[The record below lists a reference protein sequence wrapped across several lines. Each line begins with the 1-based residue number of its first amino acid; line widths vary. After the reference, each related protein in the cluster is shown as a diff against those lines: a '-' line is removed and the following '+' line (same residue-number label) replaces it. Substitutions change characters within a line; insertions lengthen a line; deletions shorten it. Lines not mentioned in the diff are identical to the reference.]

1 MAKPS
6 FTGGG
11 GAKPRIG
18 PWSSWEVAMRW
29 HRIALVAVVA
39 GLAWPSLA
47 AAENDLALK
56 RVLLSTGG
64 VGYFEYEARVD
75 GNAVLSLPVRL
86 DQVDD
91 VLKSVIVF
99 DDHGGVGTIS
109 LPGREPLRDVFRELS
124 FSQADLRS
132 PVDLLNA
139 LRGAEIETLGN
150 RTVSGRLL
158 AVSAEQLAL
167 PGDGGTITRHRLS
180 VLTADGVRQ
189 VLLEEADAV
198 RFRDPELQADIEAA
212 LAAVARH
219 GERDR
224 RALEL
229 RATGDGERTLR
240 VGYVVEAPLWK
251 TAYRVSLPEAGAGDS
266 GLFQGWAV
274 VENLS
279 GEDWNDV
286 ELTVV
291 SGHPV
296 TFRQALY
303 EAYFVERPNVPVEV
317 LGRILPR
324 PDEGAHPVQ
333 AETTEARMERLRSQL
348 QDAPMAEMAPAP
360 ADRAQAPDRPGR
372 VAPVEAALGEE
383 AATQVVFRVPYP
395 VSADAGHSLMVPIIS
410 RDVPA
415 ERVSLFQ
422 ADTHPRHPLASL
434 RLTNDGAT
442 GLPPGILTLYE
453 TTGALG
459 TSFIGDARLAAFPAG
474 EERLVSFAVDQKVTV
489 DREDLQTERM
499 TSARIADGVLQISLR
514 ERAMAR
520 YAIKGAASEPRVVL
534 IEHPVRRGWRLVAPD
549 SDEVETTGEHYRVR
563 QELPPGASAIVDVV
577 QERPVHRRHELLDLG
592 DDQLRY
598 LFQARETPEE
608 VRQAMAEIAEQR
620 AAIGERER
628 ALRRL
633 EGGIQTIMEDQMR
646 LRQNLQ
652 AVPRDSDLHRRYLA
666 ALGDQEDRLAE
677 LRRQSEAA
685 RSALEEA
692 QEAHRDYVRGL
703 NL

>member
-1 MAKPS
+1 L
-6 FTGGG
+6 T
-11 GAKPRIG
+11 
-18 PWSSWEVAMRW
+18 V
-29 HRIALVAVVA
+29 LA
-39 GLAWPSLA
+39 GLAWPCLA
-47 AAENDLALK
+47 AAESDLSLK

-64 VGYFEYEARVD
+64 VGYFEYEATVE

-99 DDHGGVGTIS
+99 DDQGGVGAIS
-109 LPGREPLRDVFRELS
+109 LPGREPLRDVFRELA
-124 FSQADLRS
+124 FSEADLGS
-132 PVDLLNA
+132 PVSLLNA
-139 LRGAEIETLGN
+139 LRGAEIETLGT
-150 RTVSGRLL
+150 RAISGRLM
-158 AVSAEQLAL
+158 AVSAEQVAL

-180 VLTADGVRQ
+180 VLTSDGVRQ
-189 VLLEEADAV
+189 VLLEETDAV
-198 RFRDPELQADIEAA
+198 RFADPDLQADIDAA

-229 RATGDGERTLR
+229 RATGNGTRTVR

-279 GEDWNDV
+279 GEDWRDV

-303 EAYFVERPNVPVEV
+303 EAYFVARPEVPVEV

-324 PDEGAHPVQ
+324 PDEGARP
-333 AETTEARMERLRSQL
+333 AETAGGAGAMDELGELR
-348 QDAPMAEMAPAP
+348 DEAPA
-360 ADRAQAPDRPGR
+360 ARTASKLLAESAVAQAPPSR

-383 AATQVVFRVPYP
+383 AATQIVFRVPYP
-395 VSADAGHSLMVPIIS
+395 VSAAAGHSLMVPIVS
-410 RDVPA
+410 REVPA
-415 ERVSLFQ
+415 ERVSLYQ
-422 ADTHPRHPLASL
+422 PDTHPRHPLASL

-459 TSFIGDARLAAFPAG
+459 TAFIGDARLAAFPAG

-489 DREDLQTERM
+489 DKQASQTERI
-499 TSARIADGVLQISLR
+499 TSARIADGVLELR
-514 ERAMAR
+514 LSERAATR
-520 YAIKGAASEPRVVL
+520 YAIEGAAGEPRVIL
-534 IEHPVRRGWRLVAPD
+534 IEHPVLSGWKLVAPD
-549 SDEVETTGEHYRVR
+549 AASVETTGEHYRFR
-563 QELPPGASAIVDVV
+563 QELDAGASVGLDVI
-577 QERPVHRRHELLDLG
+577 QERPVYRHHQLLDLG
-592 DDQLRY
+592 EDQLRY
-598 LFQARETPEE
+598 LYQAREVPAK
-608 VRQAMAEIAEQR
+608 VREAMAEMAAQR
-620 AAIGERER
+620 AVIGERER
-628 ALRRL
+628 ALQRL
-633 EGGIQTIMEDQMR
+633 EGEVETLLQDQER

-652 AVPRDSDLHRRYLA
+652 AVPRESDLQRRYLSE
-666 ALGDQEDRLAE
+666 LGEQEDRLAE
-677 LRRQSEAA
+677 LRRQIDAA
-685 RSALEEA
+685 RTAFEEA
-692 QEAHRDYVRGL
+692 QEAHRAYVRGL
-703 NL
+703 KL